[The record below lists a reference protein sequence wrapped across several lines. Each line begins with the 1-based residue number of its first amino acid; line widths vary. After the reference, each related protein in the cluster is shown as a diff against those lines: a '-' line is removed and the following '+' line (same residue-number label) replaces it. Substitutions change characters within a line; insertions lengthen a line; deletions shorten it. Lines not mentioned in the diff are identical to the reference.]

1 MKKSSQIFT
10 AIVLL
15 LLLVCH
21 TNYAQTHVIT
31 LHVNTDELTKDNVNS
46 EEITYFTAPETQ
58 VDVASPA
65 EAFTITVE
73 DGSTIIWEGVSDSGE
88 DSIDISMI
96 KREKGPRIFSSD
108 EIPGNSNGRAQAI
121 VKKQAS
127 SEPYKY
133 KILFKVNGTGRMY
146 KIDPKIKVRPRQ

>member
-1 MKKSSQIFT
+1 MKKSSQIFI
-10 AIVLL
+10 AMVLL
-15 LLLVCH
+15 LLCN
-21 TNYAQTHVIT
+21 TNYAQTHIII

-46 EEITYFTAPETQ
+46 AEITSFSAPDSQ

-73 DGSTIIWEGVSDSGE
+73 DGSTIIWEGVSTSND
-88 DSIDISMI
+88 DTIDIFMI

-108 EIPGNSNGRAQAI
+108 EIPGNSNGRAQA
-121 VKKQAS
+121 VVNRQTS
-127 SEPYKY
+127 GEPYKY

-146 KIDPKIKVRPRQ
+146 KIDPKIKVRPRM